1 MTESIF
7 PSNMASKQ
15 EESALILEDRVSL
28 TVKAYKN
35 SQFKSIQAAAAAYN
49 IPRST
54 LTYQISGRKAQ
65 VDIQPNCQKL
75 TNLEEASLKKWI
87 LDIDE

>member
-28 TVKAYKN
+28 AVKAYKN
-35 SQFKSIQAAAAAYN
+35 
-49 IPRST
+49 
-54 LTYQISGRKAQ
+54 G
-65 VDIQPNCQKL
+65 
-75 TNLEEASLKKWI
+75 
-87 LDIDE
+87 

>member
-35 SQFKSIQAAAAAYN
+35 
-49 IPRST
+49 
-54 LTYQISGRKAQ
+54 G
-65 VDIQPNCQKL
+65 
-75 TNLEEASLKKWI
+75 
-87 LDIDE
+87 